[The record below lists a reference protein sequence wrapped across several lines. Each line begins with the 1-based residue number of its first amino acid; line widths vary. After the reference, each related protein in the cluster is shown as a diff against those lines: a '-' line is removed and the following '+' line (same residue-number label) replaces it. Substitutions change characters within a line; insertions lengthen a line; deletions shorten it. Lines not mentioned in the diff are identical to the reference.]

1 MKLQVLF
8 TPFVG
13 TLDFS
18 KTSQNVTAFYE
29 SRKQIG

>member
-13 TLDFS
+13 ALDIS
-18 KTSQNVTAFYE
+18 ETSQNVTAFYE